1 MKLKA
6 LVSKKVA
13 TIALAGT
20 IGLGAVGGAT
30 YAAAPGLIDK
40 ILSNYF
46 YYTDRDLNNH
56 RAELANN
63 IPAKISSAIDKA
75 NSTFSAYY
83 AGKRDEAKKKMTEDV
98 DKYVQEKSTIT
109 DEERA
114 GAEKQIDERID
125 KKREEY
131 TAQLKAQ
138 IDNEFKK

>member
-20 IGLGAVGGAT
+20 IGLGAVGTAT
-30 YAAAPGLIDK
+30 YAAAPGMIDK

-63 IPAKISSAIDKA
+63 VPAKVSAAIDKA

-83 AGKRDEAKKKMTEDV
+83 ATKRDEAKKKMTEDV

-114 GAEKQIDERID
+114 GAEKQIDDRVE

-131 TAQLKAQ
+131 TTQLKTQ